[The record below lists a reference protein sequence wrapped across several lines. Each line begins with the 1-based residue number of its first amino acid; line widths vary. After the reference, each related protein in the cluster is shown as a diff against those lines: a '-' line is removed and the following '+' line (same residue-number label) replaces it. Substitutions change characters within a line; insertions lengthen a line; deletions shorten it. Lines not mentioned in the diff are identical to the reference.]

1 MVTNTFQFNI
11 ASTQKQIL
19 DFFQEQVVPSYIA
32 PKRNKHIFGV
42 MTHNSDN
49 TVYFGPDYNY
59 GMDNIPVEDQIVIIH
74 DESEGLYW
82 KDM

>member
-1 MVTNTFQFNI
+1 MSTNSFQFNI

-19 DFFQEQVVPSYIA
+19 DFFQEQVVPSYNA

-42 MTHNSDN
+42 MGHNSDN
-49 TVYFGPDYNY
+49 IIYFGPDYSY
-59 GMDNIPVEDQIVIIH
+59 GTDTISIEDQIVIIH

>member
-1 MVTNTFQFNI
+1 
-11 ASTQKQIL
+11 
-19 DFFQEQVVPSYIA
+19 
-32 PKRNKHIFGV
+32 

-59 GMDNIPVEDQIVIIH
+59 GMDNIPIEDQIVIIH

-82 KDM
+82 EDI